1 MKMTNRRTLIAAI
14 AVGAALGTA
23 AVALAT
29 PPSGLVG
36 TPLARGSAGELTIQ
50 DKSQKLK
57 VQVKE
62 SMDVALVKAT
72 LAPNGFTGWHAHAA
86 PSIAIVQSGSMTVYE
101 ANGDECVSRTQGAG
115 TAFVHSEDAHNFV
128 AGPAGAEVYIVYLL
142 PAGAS
147 PAPIDVTPAPSAC
160 S

>member
-1 MKMTNRRTLIAAI
+1 MKSRRILIATLITATALAA
-14 AVGAALGTA
+14 VA

-36 TPLARGSAGELTIQ
+36 TPLARGSAGEITIH

-72 LAPNGFTGWHAHAA
+72 LTPNGFTGWHAHAA
-86 PSIAIVQSGSMTVYE
+86 PSIAVVQAGSLTVYE
-101 ANGDECVSRTQGAG
+101 LQGDQCVAQTISAG

-128 AGPAGAEVYIVYLL
+128 AGPAGAEFYIVYLL

-147 PAPIDVTPAPSAC
+147 PAPIDVSPAPAAC

>member
-1 MKMTNRRTLIAAI
+1 MKTPRILIVTLVTGAFL
-14 AVGAALGTA
+14 AALA

-36 TPLARGSAGELTIQ
+36 TPIARGVAGEFTIH

-57 VQVKE
+57 IQVKE

-72 LAPNGFTGWHAHAA
+72 LTPNGFTGWHGHAA
-86 PSIAIVQSGSMTVYE
+86 PSLVVVKAGSVTVYE
-101 ANGDECVSRTQGAG
+101 LEGDRCVVSTQGAG

-128 AGPAGAEVYIVYLL
+128 AGPDGAEIYITYFL

-147 PAPIDVTPAPSAC
+147 PAPIDVSPAPAAC